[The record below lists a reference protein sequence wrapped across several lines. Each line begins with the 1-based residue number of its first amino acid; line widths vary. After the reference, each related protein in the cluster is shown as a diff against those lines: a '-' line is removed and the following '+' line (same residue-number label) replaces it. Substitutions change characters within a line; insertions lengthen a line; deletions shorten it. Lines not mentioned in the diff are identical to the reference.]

1 MITLNLHNLE
11 GEVYM
16 QRKQHLFIP
25 GPTPVPPEVTAAMTR
40 PLIGHR
46 SSEFASLQRSLVAQV
61 QKVFQTKNDLF
72 ILTSSGT
79 GAMEAAVA
87 ASVEPGD
94 RVLALV
100 TGHFGHRFADI
111 AERWG
116 AEVERLEFPWGEP
129 VDLAA
134 VKGALDRG
142 PLPKAVLAT
151 HNETSTGV
159 VNDIAGLG
167 ALFKDTPTL
176 LMVDAVSSMGAMDIR
191 TDEWGVDFM
200 ITSSQ
205 KALMLPP
212 GLAFLSVSPKAWKV
226 IEATKPRSYYF
237 DLLAWKKSGEKGFS
251 PWTPNIALLYGLEA
265 ALARLFAEGLP
276 QVWERHRRFARLV
289 RAGLR
294 GMGCELLAQDAWA
307 SATVTAAR
315 TPGVDVEEVRALA
328 RREYGLSL
336 AGGKG
341 KLAGQILRVSHMG
354 YVDELELLG
363 VLAVLEVVLR
373 RLGAPVVPGAGV
385 ARAEEE
391 ILARGGARG

>member
-1 MITLNLHNLE
+1 
-11 GEVYM
+11 M
-16 QRKQHLFIP
+16 QGRQHLFIP
-25 GPTPVPPEVTAAMTR
+25 GPTPVPPEVSAAMVR

-46 SSEFASLQRSLVAQV
+46 STEFSTLQRSLVAQV
-61 QKVFQTKNDLF
+61 KKVFQTKNDLF

-87 ASVEPGD
+87 GSVRPGE
-94 RVLALV
+94 RVLALIC
-100 TGHFGHRFADI
+100 GHFGHRFADI
-111 AERWG
+111 AERCG
-116 AEVERLEFPWGEP
+116 AQVERLEFTWGWP
-129 VDLAA
+129 YDLTVVAE
-134 VKGALDRG
+134 ALGRG

-167 ALFKDTPTL
+167 ALLKDTPTL

-205 KALMLPP
+205 KAFMLPP
-212 GLAFLSVSPKAWKV
+212 GLAFLSVSPKAW
-226 IEATKPRSYYF
+226 EAVAAAGPAPSYYF
-237 DLLAWKKSGEKGFS
+237 DLTAWRRSGEKGFS
-251 PWTPNIALLYGLEA
+251 PWTPNVTLLYGLEA
-265 ALARLFAEGLP
+265 ALDRLLSEGLP
-276 QVWERHRRFARLV
+276 QVWARHQRYARLV

-294 GMGCELLAQDAWA
+294 GMGLELVAADDWA

-315 TPGVDVEEVRALA
+315 VPGVNPDEVRALVKK
-328 RREYGLSL
+328 EYGLCL

-341 KLAGQILRVSHMG
+341 RLAGQILRFSHMG

-363 VLAVLEVVLR
+363 ALAVLELGLA
-373 RLGAPVVPGAGV
+373 RLGFPLQAGAGV
-385 ARAEEE
+385 AAAEKA
-391 ILARGGARG
+391 LYAGGTANG

>member
-1 MITLNLHNLE
+1 ME
-11 GEVYM
+11 GEIRM
-16 QRKQHLFIP
+16 QRKEHLFIP
-25 GPTPVPPEVTAAMTR
+25 GPTPVPPEVLAAMVR

-46 SSEFASLQRSLVAQV
+46 SSEYSSLQRSLVEQLR
-61 QKVFQTKNDLF
+61 QVFQTENELF
-72 ILTSSGT
+72 IFTASGT

-87 ASVEPGD
+87 NSLRPGE

-116 AEVERLEFPWGEP
+116 VQVERLESTWGEP
-129 VDLAA
+129 FDLAA
-134 VKGALDRG
+134 VKRALEQG
-142 PLPKAVLAT
+142 PWPKAIIAT

-167 ALFKDTPTL
+167 QLVKGTPTL

-200 ITSSQ
+200 ATSSQ

-212 GLAFLSVSPKAWKV
+212 GLAFLSVSPKAWETIV
-226 IEATKPRSYYF
+226 QAGPCSYYF
-237 DLLAWKKSGEKGFS
+237 DLLAWKKSATRGFA
-251 PWTPNIALLYGLEA
+251 PWTPSVTLLYGLAA
-265 ALARLFAEGLP
+265 ALERLLDEGLP
-276 QVWERHRRFARLV
+276 QVWARHRRYARMV

-294 GMGCELLAQDAWA
+294 GMGLELVAQDEWA

-315 TPGVDVEEVRALA
+315 TPGVEADKLRTLLK
-328 RREYGLSL
+328 REYGLAL

-341 KLAGQILRVSHMG
+341 QLAGQIVRFSHMG
-354 YVDELELLG
+354 YVSELEILGALGLLEAG
-363 VLAVLEVVLR
+363 LR
-373 RLGAPVVPGAGV
+373 RLGAPVQLGRGV

-391 ILARGGARG
+391 MLKEAAANG

>member
-1 MITLNLHNLE
+1 
-11 GEVYM
+11 M
-16 QRKQHLFIP
+16 QGKQHLFIP
-25 GPTPVPPEVTAAMTR
+25 GPTPVPPEVAAAMTR

-61 QKVFQTKNDLF
+61 KQVFQTENDLF
-72 ILTSSGT
+72 IFSSSGT

-87 ASVEPGD
+87 ASVQPGEQ
-94 RVLALV
+94 VLALV
-100 TGHFGHRFADI
+100 TGHFGNRFAAV

-116 AEVERLEFPWGEP
+116 ARVERLESTWGEP
-129 VDLAA
+129 FDLEA
-134 VKGALDRG
+134 VKEALARG

-167 ALFKDTPTL
+167 ALLKDTPAL

-200 ITSSQ
+200 LTSSQ
-205 KALMLPP
+205 KAFMLPP
-212 GLAFLSVSPKAWKV
+212 GLAFLSVSPKAWQA
-226 IEATKPRSYYF
+226 IEAAAPRSFYF
-237 DLLAWKKSGEKGFS
+237 DLLAWRQSGAKGFS
-251 PWTPNIALLYGLEA
+251 PWTPSIALLYGLEA

-276 QVWERHRRFARLV
+276 EVWARHRRYARLV
-289 RAGLR
+289 RAGLK
-294 GMGCELLAQDAWA
+294 GMGLELLAADACA

-315 TPGVDVEEVRALA
+315 TPGVPADEVRALA

-341 KLAGQILRVSHMG
+341 KLAGEILRFSHMG

-363 VLAVLEVVLR
+363 ALAVLELAFA
-373 RLGAPVVPGAGV
+373 RLGFPVKPGAAV
-385 ARAEEE
+385 AAAEEE
-391 ILARGGARG
+391 LLTGGGGRG